1 MFYAVTC
8 LLPSLDSKIKF
19 KKKIAPEVASS
30 VFIFII
36 IIIIWSIPHIFIPY
50 RFVIVVISAMNM
62 NKTKEFNRCYLYYK
76 ELSGW

>member
-8 LLPSLDSKIKF
+8 LLPSLDSKIKL

-36 IIIIWSIPHIFIPY
+36 IITI
-50 RFVIVVISAMNM
+50 
-62 NKTKEFNRCYLYYK
+62 
-76 ELSGW
+76 